1 MTIMSRIRS
10 LVDRLAG
17 QVGGPRTL
25 ALPLLRWLAVLAGSL
40 WILLA
45 PPEFADR
52 HVVQLLMLCFVLYSV
67 VATGALWRWP
77 ERMLGLSQWVLAVDL
92 AFALAL
98 IRFTGGVSSA
108 LFNALLVIVTLQSYY
123 YGLVRGVAVT
133 VVAASAYVMVAWP
146 TIASTEWSDVAVQL
160 AVLLGAS
167 VGAGILGQVEERERM
182 TVASL
187 SAAAR
192 EREVFIRGVVES
204 LREGVVVLDRQ
215 GIIVAFNPAME
226 GQTQMAAPSVTG
238 RQFFDVFPA
247 YRRPGVRGPIEK
259 LLRGDIEEFVLEA
272 VEREREESG
281 LAVQNIKGSL
291 LGRRGQPAGA
301 VLLVQDITDRVG
313 LERAARQSEKLAALG
328 TMAAGLAHELNNP
341 IGVISSRTEIMLL
354 DAEAQPV
361 HTQFLEDL
369 RVLHRHAQRVARIAQ
384 GLLSFSRQPSG
395 RRGPVD
401 VNHLLEETLLLIE
414 RPMIKQGVK
423 VTRKLAPNLPPVWGD
438 SNSLQQVVLNLLT
451 NARDAVAGGGE
462 ICVETSHPVGDP
474 DMVRLRVRD
483 SGPGIEPETLPRI
496 FEPFF
501 TTKSN
506 GTGLGLSISY
516 GIVQEHHG
524 TVDVQSRPHE
534 GTTFILTL
542 PVKGARIL
550 AGGEA

>member
-1 MTIMSRIRS
+1 MPDANRTREDLIEELRRRDATIRAFFESASEGIVAVDRDGRIS
-10 LVDRLAG
+10 LVNPRGEFMFGYERGELLGQSVEILLPERSRLVHRGHRGDYFARPRARSMGLGLGLTGRRKDGTEFPIEVSLSFLPDEAG
-17 QVGGPRTL
+17 GIAMAFVTDISQRVAQERHARHVEKL
-25 ALPLLRWLAVLAGSL
+25 VALGSL
-40 WILLA
+40 A
-45 PPEFADR
+45 
-52 HVVQLLMLCFVLYSV
+52 
-67 VATGALWRWP
+67 
-77 ERMLGLSQWVLAVDL
+77 
-92 AFALAL
+92 
-98 IRFTGGVSSA
+98 
-108 LFNALLVIVTLQSYY
+108 
-123 YGLVRGVAVT
+123 
-133 VVAASAYVMVAWP
+133 
-146 TIASTEWSDVAVQL
+146 
-160 AVLLGAS
+160 
-167 VGAGILGQVEERERM
+167 AGI
-182 TVASL
+182 
-187 SAAAR
+187 
-192 EREVFIRGVVES
+192 
-204 LREGVVVLDRQ
+204 
-215 GIIVAFNPAME
+215 
-226 GQTQMAAPSVTG
+226 
-238 RQFFDVFPA
+238 
-247 YRRPGVRGPIEK
+247 
-259 LLRGDIEEFVLEA
+259 
-272 VEREREESG
+272 
-281 LAVQNIKGSL
+281 
-291 LGRRGQPAGA
+291 
-301 VLLVQDITDRVG
+301 
-313 LERAARQSEKLAALG
+313 
-328 TMAAGLAHELNNP
+328 AHEINNP
-341 IGVISSRTEIMLL
+341 IGILQSRIELMLMDVADQGASSQM
-354 DAEAQPV
+354 EA
-361 HTQFLEDL
+361 DL
-369 RVLHRHAQRVARIAQ
+369 QALHRQAVRLARIAQ